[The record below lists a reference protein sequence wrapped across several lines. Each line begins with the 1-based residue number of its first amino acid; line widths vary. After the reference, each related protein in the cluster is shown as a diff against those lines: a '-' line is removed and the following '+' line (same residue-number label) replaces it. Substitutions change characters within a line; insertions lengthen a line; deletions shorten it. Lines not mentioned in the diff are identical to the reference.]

1 MKKTILSLVFI
12 LLSAITLSAYNITG
26 VIVDDTG
33 EPLPEAGVR
42 LLAARDSSYVKG
54 CAANIDGKFTLTG
67 VNNGRYVIEFSY
79 VGYNTLKQAVTVN
92 GAALNL
98 NKITLSESSVMLKEA
113 VVTAVKTPVKVM
125 EDTVEFNADSYTTQ
139 PNAVVEDLLKRL
151 PGVEVDTDGKITH
164 NGKEITKIL
173 VDGKEFFSDD
183 PKVASKNL
191 PVDMIDKLQVVD
203 RKSDLARLTGVDD
216 GEDETVINLT
226 VKKGMKNG
234 WFGTAEAGYGTDSR
248 YKATFNVNRF
258 WGDNQLTFIG
268 NANNT
273 NELGFSDGN
282 GNRFR
287 RFGGSNGI
295 NDSQQFGVNFNIGNQ
310 EIFRVGGDVMYSHT
324 NQDTRKR
331 TETIYNFQDSFP
343 TQSASNNS
351 IDKGHNIRADFRI
364 QWNPDSF
371 NVFDFRPNLSY
382 NVNDSWNDSQSTNFA
397 YNAARDSVARSINR
411 TDSHGKSFEF
421 GGEAIYSHKFKSR
434 PGRSFSVQLRYQ
446 LSNIREDENSYSWN
460 KFFLM
465 DSLNLYDQYMD
476 NHTWSNTVQTR
487 LTWTEP
493 IGDVKKGNFLTFA
506 YRVQYRWNNADK
518 NVYDHPVIYDIDGVY
533 DPVIDYTQAIFN
545 DTLSNQF
552 RNDYFNQT
560 IRLGYKKVTKK
571 YNLDAGLSFVPQMS
585 RSRDLIRTERSI
597 PTRWVWNYAPFL
609 RMNVK
614 FSKTSS
620 LNMFYNGRSSQP
632 SMSQL
637 QPVADYS
644 DPLRIIIGNPDLDPT
659 FSHNLRLRFQNFNPE
674 SQRSIMLMFDGQV
687 VQNSIVSRT
696 QYNQETSGQVTT
708 YENVNGVW
716 NARLMNMFSM
726 PFGSKK
732 TWRLSNMFFG
742 NAAQSVGFNNG
753 MRNTQRNLMF
763 SESFGLAFRPT
774 SLELEIRP
782 FYRLQY
788 LTNSISTN
796 NNSTV
801 QNYGGMFNGTYY
813 TPIGIVLATD
823 LNYNASTGYSAG
835 YDTRSLLWNA
845 SIAYQFLP
853 GQAATIA
860 VKAYD
865 LLQQRSS
872 VRRQSAGN
880 YTSDTEYNT
889 LGRYLMFSFTYRFNT
904 FGKGN
909 EPASRDGHGGPGGFG
924 GPGRRPGGP
933 GGPR

>member
-1 MKKTILSLVFI
+1 MKKTLLSLIFI

-42 LLAARDSSYVKG
+42 LLTARDSSYVKG

-343 TQSASNNS
+343 TQSSYNNS

-465 DSLNLYDQYMD
+465 DSLNLYDQYMY
-476 NHTWSNTVQTR
+476 NHLEQHR
-487 LTWTEP
+487 
-493 IGDVKKGNFLTFA
+493 
-506 YRVQYRWNNADK
+506 AD
-518 NVYDHPVIYDIDGVY
+518 
-533 DPVIDYTQAIFN
+533 
-545 DTLSNQF
+545 
-552 RNDYFNQT
+552 
-560 IRLGYKKVTKK
+560 
-571 YNLDAGLSFVPQMS
+571 
-585 RSRDLIRTERSI
+585 
-597 PTRWVWNYAPFL
+597 
-609 RMNVK
+609 
-614 FSKTSS
+614 TSH
-620 LNMFYNGRSSQP
+620 MDR
-632 SMSQL
+632 
-637 QPVADYS
+637 
-644 DPLRIIIGNPDLDPT
+644 
-659 FSHNLRLRFQNFNPE
+659 
-674 SQRSIMLMFDGQV
+674 
-687 VQNSIVSRT
+687 
-696 QYNQETSGQVTT
+696 
-708 YENVNGVW
+708 
-716 NARLMNMFSM
+716 
-726 PFGSKK
+726 
-732 TWRLSNMFFG
+732 
-742 NAAQSVGFNNG
+742 
-753 MRNTQRNLMF
+753 
-763 SESFGLAFRPT
+763 
-774 SLELEIRP
+774 
-782 FYRLQY
+782 
-788 LTNSISTN
+788 
-796 NNSTV
+796 
-801 QNYGGMFNGTYY
+801 
-813 TPIGIVLATD
+813 
-823 LNYNASTGYSAG
+823 
-835 YDTRSLLWNA
+835 
-845 SIAYQFLP
+845 
-853 GQAATIA
+853 
-860 VKAYD
+860 
-865 LLQQRSS
+865 
-872 VRRQSAGN
+872 
-880 YTSDTEYNT
+880 
-889 LGRYLMFSFTYRFNT
+889 TYR
-904 FGKGN
+904 
-909 EPASRDGHGGPGGFG
+909 
-924 GPGRRPGGP
+924 
-933 GGPR
+933 